1 MKRRDRNLIPEA
13 LVQDGDAKAAG
24 AVPIL
29 DPIETSAEDVAPE
42 ALLTQ
47 VGLEDA
53 AAATAAEDSDPDD
66 DLTPASLLPEA
77 RGDERW
83 VTREDEAD
91 RGLEPRC

>member
-1 MKRRDRNLIPEA
+1 MKRRDRNVTPER
-13 LVQDGDAKAAG
+13 DDDAKAAG

-29 DPIETSAEDVAPE
+29 DPVDETPADVAPE

-91 RGLEPRC
+91 RGLKPRC